1 MGQEA
6 GAIVTLNSSQVERV
20 DKEIRKLSGDGVD
33 VAFEAIGLPVTQE
46 AAFASTRNGGRVVLV
61 GYSAKPMTLNSG
73 RTMYREM
80 EVVGSLGCPAS
91 EYPKVIELAR
101 AGKIKVKEIVTA
113 RFPLD
118 NINEAFDTLRR
129 GEGIRSVVVME

>member
-1 MGQEA
+1 M
-6 GAIVTLNSSQVERV
+6 SY
-20 DKEIRKLSGDGVD
+20 
-33 VAFEAIGLPVTQE
+33 P
-46 AAFASTRNGGRVVLV
+46 STPPLV
-61 GYSAKPMTLNSG
+61 MPPTTSTCG

-101 AGKIKVKEIVTA
+101 TGQIKVEELVTA

-118 NINEAFDTLRR
+118 NINDAFDTLRR
-129 GEGIRSVVVME
+129 GEGVRSAVVMETEKHFQ